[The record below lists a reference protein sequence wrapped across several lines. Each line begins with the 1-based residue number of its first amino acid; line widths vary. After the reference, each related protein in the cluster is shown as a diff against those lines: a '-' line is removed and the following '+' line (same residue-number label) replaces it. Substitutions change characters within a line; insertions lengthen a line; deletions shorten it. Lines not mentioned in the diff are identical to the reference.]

1 VPLIEAN
8 GLRFHV
14 QVMGE
19 GPPLVMLHGLL
30 VGSVATWYFGAAPR
44 LARRHRVLLYDLRG
58 HGRTERAARGYD
70 VATMAADLDA
80 LLDWFDPRPVCLVG
94 HSYGGLIALRYAMA
108 RPSRVRSLAVVD
120 APLPPSR
127 LDGVAA
133 FLQQSPDELSRAL
146 PAAVGRDLA
155 RGGRRWRSLMQ
166 SLQFLARESTLGAD
180 VAAEKDVPDEELSRV
195 SAPLLCVYGER
206 SACRGVGERL
216 ARVVP
221 GASLRLLDGGHWLP
235 VEASAALT
243 ACLAE
248 HFHA

>member
-1 VPLIEAN
+1 
-8 GLRFHV
+8 
-14 QVMGE
+14 
-19 GPPLVMLHGLL
+19 
-30 VGSVATWYFGAAPR
+30 
-44 LARRHRVLLYDLRG
+44 
-58 HGRTERAARGYD
+58 
-70 VATMAADLDA
+70 
-80 LLDWFDPRPVCLVG
+80 
-94 HSYGGLIALRYAMA
+94 
-108 RPSRVRSLAVVD
+108 
-120 APLPPSR
+120 
-127 LDGVAA
+127 
-133 FLQQSPDELSRAL
+133 
-146 PAAVGRDLA
+146 
-155 RGGRRWRSLMQ
+155 MQ

-235 VEASAALT
+235 AEASAALT